1 MERYLTWWVVLSCG
15 LMGLVQGMP
24 APAGTTSS
32 SVAPTSTSASANSPT
47 ATPSPPAASQPASS
61 TPTTYSLAKFL
72 I

>member
-24 APAGTTSS
+24 AAEATTNS
-32 SVAPTSTSASANSPT
+32 SVAPTSTSAPANSPI
-47 ATPSPPAASQPASS
+47 ATPSPSAASQSASS
-61 TPTTYSLAKFL
+61 TPSTYSLKQSL